1 MSEFV
6 SWLRL
11 GYLLQPMGCLH
22 LSRSRQ
28 SKGRARTAPG
38 KRRSQRKNERENRRQ
53 EDFFF
58 FPFPFFYSSC
68 ALPVSVKAAGN
79 CYRQIECLPV
89 SVSGSFADSM
99 NHAKEGSG
107 KRRREQENDQ
117 FSRAL
122 ALSLIWSGS
131 LGFNSMSQSGL
142 ETHTFVITFQEEGA
156 GRCEFSGV
164 IKRGRPGIISR
175 SRDCLALALR
185 STPDTWMLSVETD
198 RYLLLHRSK
207 WEQRHVG
214 GGFVSR
220 LALPSW
226 LRAGRDHKGIK
237 TCQHKVPLLFGSR
250 SDQSSEIIGIP
261 FILPRVPLVG
271 LEAVSIWV

>member
-1 MSEFV
+1 MMSEFV

-53 EDFFF
+53 EDLFSFFF

-156 GRCEFSGV
+156 GWCEFSGV
-164 IKRGRPGIISR
+164 IKRGRPGIISW
-175 SRDCLALALR
+175 SRDCLALALH
-185 STPDTWMLSVETD
+185 SMPDTWMLSVETD

-226 LRAGRDHKGIK
+226 LRAGRTTKGSK
-237 TCQHKVPLLFGSR
+237 LANTKYHCCLGPGQTRALR
-250 SDQSSEIIGIP
+250 S
-261 FILPRVPLVG
+261 
-271 LEAVSIWV
+271 

>member
-1 MSEFV
+1 M
-6 SWLRL
+6 
-11 GYLLQPMGCLH
+11 QPMDCLH
-22 LSRSRQ
+22 LSSSRQ
-28 SKGRARTAPG
+28 RKGDACTAPG
-38 KRRSQRKNERENRRQ
+38 KRGSQRKNERENRRQ
-53 EDFFF
+53 EELFSSLFF
-58 FPFPFFYSSC
+58 FPFSFFYSSC
-68 ALPVSVKAAGN
+68 ALPVSVKATGN

-156 GRCEFSGV
+156 GQCEFSGV
-164 IKRGRPGIISR
+164 IKRGRPGIISH
-175 SRDCLALALR
+175 SSDCLALSLH
-185 STPDTWMLSVETD
+185 SMPDTWMFSVKFYH
-198 RYLLLHRSK
+198 YLLLHRSE
-207 WEQRHVG
+207 WGQRHVG
-214 GGFVSR
+214 GGFGSC

-226 LRAGRDHKGIK
+226 LRAGKTTKGSK
-237 TCQHKVPLLFGSR
+237 LASTKYHCCVGPGQNRPLR
-250 SDQSSEIIGIP
+250 SWDYLWFCPVFHQWE
-261 FILPRVPLVG
+261 
-271 LEAVSIWV
+271 

>member
-1 MSEFV
+1 MD
-6 SWLRL
+6 
-11 GYLLQPMGCLH
+11 YLH
-22 LSRSRQ
+22 LSSSRQ
-28 SKGRARTAPG
+28 RKGDACTAPR
-38 KRRSQRKNERENRRQ
+38 KRGSQRKNERENRRQ
-53 EDFFF
+53 EELFSFF

-68 ALPVSVKAAGN
+68 ALPVPVKAAGN

-107 KRRREQENDQ
+107 NRRREQENDQ

-164 IKRGRPGIISR
+164 IKRGRPGIISC
-175 SRDCLALALR
+175 SRDCLALALH
-185 STPDTWMLSVETD
+185 SMPDTWMLSVKID
-198 RYLLLHRSK
+198 HYLLLH
-207 WEQRHVG
+207 
-214 GGFVSR
+214 
-220 LALPSW
+220 
-226 LRAGRDHKGIK
+226 
-237 TCQHKVPLLFGSR
+237 
-250 SDQSSEIIGIP
+250 
-261 FILPRVPLVG
+261 
-271 LEAVSIWV
+271 

>member
-1 MSEFV
+1 MPSAAH
-6 SWLRL
+6 
-11 GYLLQPMGCLH
+11 G
-22 LSRSRQ
+22 LSSSVQQQTKERR
-28 SKGRARTAPG
+28 RTVQG
-38 KRRSQRKNERENRRQ
+38 KRGSQRKNKRENTRQ
-53 EDFFF
+53 MESSFF

-68 ALPVSVKAAGN
+68 ALPVPVRAAGN

-164 IKRGRPGIISR
+164 IKKGRPEIISCSR
-175 SRDCLALALR
+175 SCLALTLH
-185 STPDTWMLSVETD
+185 SKPDTWMLSVKIYH
-198 RYLLLHRSK
+198 YLLLHRS
-207 WEQRHVG
+207 E
-214 GGFVSR
+214 
-220 LALPSW
+220 
-226 LRAGRDHKGIK
+226 GRQADWRRFWI
-237 TCQHKVPLLFGSR
+237 LLGPTV
-250 SDQSSEIIGIP
+250 I
-261 FILPRVPLVG
+261 
-271 LEAVSIWV
+271 A